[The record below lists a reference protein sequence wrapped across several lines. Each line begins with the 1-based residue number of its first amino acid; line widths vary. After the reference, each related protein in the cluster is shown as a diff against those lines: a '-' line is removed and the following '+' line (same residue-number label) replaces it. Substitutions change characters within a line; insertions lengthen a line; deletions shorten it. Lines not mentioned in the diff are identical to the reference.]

1 MKKIKVFFLLLL
13 FIFVLFFYYNIFLQK
28 PIYDEKEIIDQYHTI
43 LNDLLKFSGSNS
55 LTLNY
60 SIDTQFYIRQ
70 FLKSNNIYSISKENG
85 FLDEFKGNEVIFDN
99 IPQINIVNKNNKII
113 KNYFYKKDFNIQI
126 SQTSKPISKTI
137 KPKVLVDLT
146 SFNPQKDDL
155 ILISSVYYNE
165 RYDNTFNEAEVLALI
180 TDKPK
185 DFIEKDYNIFTNSYS
200 KKDYL
205 DEKKIRHCLIKI
217 YVKPE
222 VYSELASFTYNNYL
236 INIKFSWKTKD
247 CNLYQNSAFLPGR
260 LKDELLIIQI
270 PVSNNI
276 YNIASAL
283 SLIKFFSDDK
293 NKLTNSVLFFF
304 SNTLV
309 SNFPAELNFIN
320 TFSRFPK
327 NTRVL
332 ILEDELKNEHVNDE
346 KNRPINEDDK
356 KFEIFS
362 FLTKST
368 KNKIINLSNNV
379 IKRIKKDKYIYTINY
394 FDTDHRHFPY
404 IYNKIPAISISFINT
419 KIDVDNKDTK
429 YNKFTI
435 ELLYGLISEIPY
447 IFKFYFI
454 IIIIVFLLFFI
465 YILLKRT
472 NENNKNQ

>member
-1 MKKIKVFFLLLL
+1 VKKIKVFLLFLL

-28 PIYDEKEIIDQYHTI
+28 PIYDEKEITDQYQSI

-55 LTLNY
+55 STLNY

-70 FLKSNNIYSISKENG
+70 FLQSSNIYSIGKENG
-85 FLDEFKGNEVIFDN
+85 FLDEFKGNEIIFDN

-126 SQTSKPISKTI
+126 DQRSKPISKTI
-137 KPKVLVDLT
+137 KPKILVDLA
-146 SFNPQKDDL
+146 SFNPQKEDL

-165 RYDNTFNEAEVLALI
+165 KYDNTFNEAEVLALI
-180 TDKPK
+180 TDEPK
-185 DFIEKDYNIFTNSYS
+185 NFIEKDYNIFFNSYS
-200 KKDYL
+200 KQNNQ
-205 DEKKIRHCLIKI
+205 DEKKLKNNITKI
-217 YVKPE
+217 YVTPE
-222 VYSELASFTYNNYL
+222 VYSELASYTFNNYL
-236 INIKFSWKTKD
+236 INIKFSWKTKE
-247 CNLYQNSAFLPGR
+247 CNLYQNTAFLPGK

-276 YNIASAL
+276 STIASAL
-283 SLIKFFSDDK
+283 SLIKFFSNDK

-304 SNTLV
+304 SDTLV

-320 TFSRFPK
+320 AFSKFPK

-332 ILEDELKNEHVNDE
+332 ILENEPTNE
-346 KNRPINEDDK
+346 PINENKNEDDN

-379 IKRIKKDKYIYTINY
+379 IKRIKKHKYIYTINY

-404 IYNKIPAISISFINT
+404 IYNKIPAISISSINT

-435 ELLYGLISEIPY
+435 ALLYGLISEIPY
-447 IFKFYFI
+447 IFKFYFV

-465 YILLKRT
+465 YILTKRT
-472 NENNKNQ
+472 NENNEN